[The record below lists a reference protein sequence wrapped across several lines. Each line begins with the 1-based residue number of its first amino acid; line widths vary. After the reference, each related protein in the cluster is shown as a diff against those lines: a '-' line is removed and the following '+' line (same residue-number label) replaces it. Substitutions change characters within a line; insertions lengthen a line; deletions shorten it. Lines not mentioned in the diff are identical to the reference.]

1 MKKNNEVKK
10 EQAAKNQPP
19 TSAAAPKVVKA
30 GREAVVKVEKD
41 EEPVDRLPATVEE
54 PKESKGGL
62 VTFLFLTGKEKDA
75 ITKELQ
81 TAFSLAEGQAVK
93 IVRRITG
100 RARFFRRAFDLMAAK

>member
-19 TSAAAPKVVKA
+19 TPAAAPKAVKA
-30 GREAVVKVEKD
+30 SREPAPKVEKE
-41 EEPVDRLPATVEE
+41 EEPVDRLPSSVQEL
-54 PKESKGGL
+54 KESKSGL
-62 VTFLFLTGKEKDA
+62 VTFLFLTGKDKED

-81 TAFSLAEGQAVK
+81 TAFSLTEGQAVK
-93 IVRRITG
+93 IIRRITG